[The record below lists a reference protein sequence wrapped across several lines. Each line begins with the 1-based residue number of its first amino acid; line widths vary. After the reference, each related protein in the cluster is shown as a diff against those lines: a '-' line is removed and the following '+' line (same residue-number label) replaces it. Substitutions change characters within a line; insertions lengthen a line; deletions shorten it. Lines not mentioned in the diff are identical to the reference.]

1 MKRISFIKSLIAAT
15 FAVAVLFT
23 VSVHEVHYL
32 FVAHHHAEQNC
43 VNHLHQADPHGDCN
57 VCKFDVSF
65 FTDVIQKSQLPVAT
79 VTLARVQS
87 CYQSHIYVQAIT
99 ANALRGP
106 PTIA

>member
-1 MKRISFIKSLIAAT
+1 MKRTSFIKSLIAAT

-32 FVAHHHAEQNC
+32 FVAHHEVEQNC
-43 VNHLHQADPHGDCN
+43 INHLHQADSHGDCN

-65 FTDVIQKSQLPVAT
+65 FTEVIQKSQLPFAI
-79 VTLARVQS
+79 VTLARVQVY
-87 CYQSHIYVQAIT
+87 YQSYTYVQAVT
-99 ANALRGP
+99 ANPLRGP